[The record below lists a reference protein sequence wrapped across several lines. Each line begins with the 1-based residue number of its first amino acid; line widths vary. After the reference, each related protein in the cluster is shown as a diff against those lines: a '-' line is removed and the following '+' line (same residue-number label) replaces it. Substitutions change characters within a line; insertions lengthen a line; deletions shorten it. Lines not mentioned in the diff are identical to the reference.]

1 MPKITSMQPHL
12 RRPDE
17 WHISLDGDY
26 AFTLDGATLVAE
38 GLAVGMELREE
49 DITRLRAAAEERRI
63 YDSALSFLTARPRS
77 RAEVRRR
84 LLRPRPNRQS
94 PAPEVVDRVLARLER
109 MNLLD
114 DREFSD
120 FWVEQRERFSPRAAS
135 AVRFELRQR
144 GVAREVT
151 EEAVDAEQDEERA
164 LAAGRQRLRS
174 LGGLDYET
182 FRDRLG
188 PFLLRRGFSYTIARQ
203 VTKTLW
209 EESHGDAPIEDVE
222 DEIDGTLSEE

>member
-1 MPKITSMQPHL
+1 MPNITGIQPH
-12 RRPDE
+12 RRHPGE

-26 AFTLDGATLVAE
+26 VFTLDGATLVAE
-38 GLAVGMELREE
+38 ALAVGMELSEN
-49 DITRLRAAAEERRI
+49 DIMRLRAAADERRI
-63 YDSALSFLTARPRS
+63 YDAALSFLTARPRS

-84 LLRPRPNRQS
+84 LQRPRPNRQP
-94 PAPEVVDRVLARLER
+94 PAPEAIDRVLARLER
-109 MNLLD
+109 LGLLD

-144 GVAREVT
+144 GVAREIT
-151 EEAVDAEQDEERA
+151 EGAVDAEQDEERA
-164 LAAGRQRLRS
+164 LAAGRQKLRS

-182 FRDRLG
+182 FRTRLG
-188 PFLLRRGFSYTIARQ
+188 PFLLRRGFSYSIARQ

-209 EESHGDAPIEDVE
+209 EEEHGDAPD
-222 DEIDGTLSEE
+222 DDADDTLGEE